1 MKLHNVLLLFT
12 GIFFAVFILFSVGNH
27 TYADFAEENREYAVW
42 LTSACYDAS
51 KTLEAESIRV
61 SSGLWNDT
69 KKREKTLST
78 FYKSLANNLS
88 SEQNMDVVT
97 GDTPFVLLVD
107 NDGFYISYNAGYDKC
122 GNSEVPDDLETINV
136 VSSINTYTENVG
148 GHTVRYYLNDYV
160 SVTLSNG
167 SYYDGMR
174 WEVYEKLPDRA
185 KSQLQFLADKDAY
198 AENRTHAVVLRIEE
212 VINYYLNTQKNI
224 TSAYNTGYNVTL
236 PEITGEDWSRMLKK
250 PSVISFAQGRQL
262 SINHHRLNVYAFSGG
277 ELTDSLH
284 YFVVN
289 GMYYRYDRD
298 VTLSLQADG
307 SYSYMGLPID
317 GFYESMEE
325 AAMTGAMPS
334 NQIYH

>member
-1 MKLHNVLLLFT
+1 MKMHNVLLLFT
-12 GIFFAVFILFSVGNH
+12 GIFFAVFLLFSVRNN

-42 LTSACYDAS
+42 LTSACYDAAKTLNTESVQNAAGVWSDSSARS
-51 KTLEAESIRV
+51 KTLNA
-61 SSGLWNDT
+61 
-69 KKREKTLST
+69 
-78 FYKSLANNLS
+78 FYKSLSNNLS
-88 SEQNMDVVT
+88 TEQNMNVVI
-97 GDTPFVLLVD
+97 GNTPFVILVD
-107 NDGFYISYNAGYDKC
+107 NDGFYISYNAGYDNY
-122 GNSEVPDDLETINV
+122 GNAEVPADLDTINV
-136 VSSINTYTENVG
+136 VSALNTYTEKTE
-148 GHTVRYYLNDYV
+148 GHTIRYYLNDFV

-167 SYYDGMR
+167 SFYDGMR

-250 PSVISFAQGRQL
+250 PSIISFAQGRQL
-262 SINHHRLNVYAFSGG
+262 GINHHRLNVYAFSGG

-284 YFVVN
+284 YFIVN

-334 NQIYH
+334 DQIYH